1 MKGTD
6 LKRSCGQQVNRGH
19 SWVLCWLLPLGFL
32 IIGCHGKQKLFEK
45 IPSASSGIHF
55 INAITENDSINP
67 LDLEYMYN
75 GGGVAVGD
83 FNNDGLQD
91 LYFTGNMVGNKLYL
105 NKGNFTFQDITATA
119 KVAGEGRWC
128 YGVTVVDINNDGLPD
143 IYVCTTI
150 KKDPAQRKNL
160 LYVNQGMD
168 KQGIPVFKEMAAEYG
183 LADTSFSVQAAFFDY
198 DNDGDLD
205 MYLVITKAAR
215 RDAVQFSSNNSF
227 VDSSDVDKLYR
238 NDWSD
243 SLQHPVFTDV
253 SRQAGIVHPGY
264 GLGVSVVDINQDGWK
279 DIYVSNDFY
288 SSDQLYINNKNGT
301 FSNKVKEYFRHTSQ
315 NAMGNDVA
323 DINND
328 GLADLLTVDM
338 DPADN
343 LRKKK
348 NMGAGNYSVYQNMV
362 AGQYMI
368 QYVRNTLQLN
378 QGPTVK
384 GNDSIGDPVFSDISF
399 YAGVAETDWSW
410 NPSIADFDNDGN
422 RDILITNGYPRDVTD
437 HDFGAYRREASEK
450 VSKKELIAQIPRIK
464 IPNYVFRNQGNLHFK
479 DMTVPWGLG
488 EPSFS
493 NGAVYVD
500 LDNDGDLDYVIS
512 NINDEAFVYEN
523 TSIEKNAENKN
534 AGFLDIR
541 FRGDSLNRN
550 GLGAFAEIFYGKGQK
565 QVYENSPVHG
575 YLSSVE
581 PKAHFGLGSLTTVDS
596 VVIKWPNLKKQV
608 LRQVRANQVLQAD
621 IRQAQEPYS
630 FALSPVVKNSIFTD
644 VTTLKAV
651 HYIHRELDYIDFD
664 VEKLLPHKLSQYGPA
679 LAAGDVDGNGLDD
692 IVIGGNRDFPGKFLM
707 QQPDGKFREQEFP
720 AITGTGIRKPEDAG
734 ILLFDADGDGDPD
747 LYCSSGSNQF
757 IANSMNYRDL
767 FFMNDGKGNFT
778 LDSAALPLNDVSKSC
793 VRAFDFDGDGDLDL
807 FIGGRVMPGNYP
819 KPVSSFIYRNDSKP
833 GKIKFTDVTASVAKC
848 LEQVGMV
855 CDAVCTDFD
864 NDGWPDLILAG
875 EWMPVTFLRNN
886 HGEFEQVT
894 DRSGISS
901 ETGWWNSIAAGDFD
915 NDGDIDY
922 IVGNLGLN
930 SFYRADDK
938 HPVSIY
944 AKDFDHNN
952 SLDAIVT
959 VFLPDASGSLREFP
973 ALSRDDIVK
982 QLPGLRKKFPGYAAF
997 GKAGITDLFSKEEL
1011 QDALVYHANQFAS
1024 CYLENLGQG
1033 KFRMHPLPAPAQL
1046 APLYGMVVDDF
1057 NHDGNLDVALCGNDF
1072 GTEVANGRYDA
1083 LNGLLL
1089 LGDGNGNFSPR
1100 TILQSGLYIPGD
1112 AKSLVKL
1119 RGAGNQY
1126 LLAASQNRGPLKIFK
1141 NKSAQKLLPL
1151 EAGDRLV
1158 LYTLKNGKTRREEI
1172 YYGSSF
1178 LGQSARFIATDSS
1191 MQKIE
1196 IINNKGIKRSILP
1209 FRK

>member
-1 MKGTD
+1 MTVTD
-6 LKRSCGQQVNRGH
+6 LKRSSNQRANGGR
-19 SWVLCWLLPLGFL
+19 SRVLRWLIPLGLL
-32 IIGCHGKQKLFEK
+32 IAGCHGRQTLFEK
-45 IPSASSGIHF
+45 IPSSSSGIHF
-55 INAITENDSINP
+55 INEITENDSINP

-91 LYFTGNMVGNKLYL
+91 LYFTGNMVGNRLYL
-105 NKGNFTFQDITATA
+105 NKGNFTFQDVTAVA

-128 YGVTVVDINNDGLPD
+128 YGVTVIDINNDGLPD

-160 LYVNQGMD
+160 LYINQGMD
-168 KQGIPVFKEMAAEYG
+168 KNGIPVFKEMAAEYG

-198 DNDGDLD
+198 DTDGDLD
-205 MYLVITKAAR
+205 MYLLVTKTAS
-215 RDAVQFSSNNSF
+215 RDAGQFSSNNSF
-227 VDSSDVDKLYR
+227 ADSSDADKLYR

-243 SLQHPVFTDV
+243 SLKHPVFTDV
-253 SRQAGIVHPGY
+253 SKQAGIIHPGY
-264 GLGVSVVDINQDGWK
+264 GLGVSIADINQDGWK

-288 SSDQLYINNKNGT
+288 SSDQLYINNRNGT

-328 GLADLLTVDM
+328 GLPDLLTVDM

-362 AGQYMI
+362 AGRYML

-437 HDFGAYRREASEK
+437 HDFGAFRRTASAGT
-450 VSKKELIAQIPRIK
+450 SKKELIAQIPQIK
-464 IPNYVFRNQGNLHFK
+464 IPNSAFRNTGDLHFEN
-479 DMTVPWGLG
+479 TTIPWGLE

-493 NGAVYVD
+493 NGAVYAD

-512 NINDEAFVYEN
+512 NINDEASVYEN
-523 TSIEKNAENKN
+523 TSIEKNRDNKN
-534 AGFLDIR
+534 AGFLDIQ

-550 GLGAFAEIFYGKGQK
+550 GLGAFAEIFYGRGQQ
-565 QVYENSPVHG
+565 QVYENFPVHG

-581 PKAHFGLGSLTTVDS
+581 PKAHFGLGSIGSVDS
-596 VVIKWPNLKKQV
+596 VIIKWPDLKEQV
-608 LRQVRANQVLQAD
+608 LRHVRVNHVLHAD
-621 IRQAQEPYS
+621 IRQAREPYS
-630 FALSPVVKNSIFTD
+630 FAVSPLAKNTVFID
-644 VTTLKAV
+644 VTASKGV
-651 HYIHRELDYIDFD
+651 QYVHREMDYIDFD

-679 LAAGDVDGNGLDD
+679 LAADDVDGNGLDD
-692 IVIGGNRDFPGKFLM
+692 IVIGGNRDFPGKLLL
-707 QQPDGKFREQEFP
+707 QQPDGRFREKEFSP
-720 AITGTGIRKPEDAG
+720 LTGKNIRKPENGG

-757 IANSMNYRDL
+757 ISNALNYRDL
-767 FFMNDGKGNFT
+767 FFVNGGKGNFT
-778 LDSAALPLNDVSKSC
+778 LDTAALPLNDISKSC

-807 FIGGRVMPGNYP
+807 FVGGRVMPGNYP

-833 GKIKFTDVTASVAKC
+833 GKIKFTDVTASVAKD
-848 LEQVGMV
+848 LEQAGMV

-864 NDGWPDLILAG
+864 NDGWTDLILAG
-875 EWMPVTFLRNN
+875 EWMPITFLRNN
-886 HGEFEQVT
+886 HGKFEQVNAH
-894 DRSGISS
+894 SGIGT

-922 IVGNLGLN
+922 IAGNLGLN

-944 AKDFDHNN
+944 AKDFDRNN

-959 VFLPDASGSLREFP
+959 VFLPGETGSLQEFP
-973 ALSRDDIVK
+973 GLSRDDIVK

-997 GKAGITDLFSKEEL
+997 GRAGITDLFSKEEL

-1033 KFRMHPLPAPAQL
+1033 RFRLHPLPPMAQL
-1046 APLYGMVVDDF
+1046 APLYGMAVDDF
-1057 NHDGNLDVALCGNDF
+1057 NQDGNLDVALCGNDF

-1089 LGDGNGNFSPR
+1089 LGDGKGNFSPQ

-1112 AKSLVKL
+1112 AKALVKL

-1126 LLAASQNRGPLKIFK
+1126 LLAASQNRGPLKIFR
-1141 NKSAQKLLPL
+1141 NKPTRKLLPL

-1158 LYTLKNGKTRREEI
+1158 LYTLKNGKTRREEL

-1178 LGQSARFIATDSS
+1178 LSQSARFITMDSS
-1191 MQKIE
+1191 IQKIE
-1196 IINNKGIKRSILP
+1196 IVNNKGIKRSIIP
-1209 FRK
+1209 FGK